1 MEQIEFIRLAP
12 QLRGKAMAI
21 GQSFF
26 ASEEEAEDVAQ
37 ETLIRLWKAWEGLTS
52 AEEAERLTVRVA
64 KYECINAWRREQS
77 RPHTSLSSAQEV
89 THPMTQNGQPME
101 GDELSEA
108 IRRAAGTLTKSEARL
123 WRLFAEAG
131 MTAAEILNSYDE
143 EQLSD
148 ILYIYGEL
156 KNARRIASAIVKARN
171 EKHIETTSDLM
182 AATEKLFQRER
193 EKKEMAKMF
202 QALRIEVNHEMSAL
216 KEMLNGA
223 RDVLGEGGR
232 LSVITYH
239 SLEDRIVKNFM
250 KAGNAEGKVKQDF
263 FGRIEAPFK
272 SINNKVI
279 VPTDKEQQQNP
290 RSRSAKLRI
299 AERV

>member
-21 GQSFF
+21 GLSFF

-131 MTAAEILNSYDE
+131 MTAAEI
-143 EQLSD
+143 
-148 ILYIYGEL
+148 
-156 KNARRIASAIVKARN
+156 SAITEINVRSVSTMLSHARS
-171 EKHIETTSDLM
+171 HIY
-182 AATEKLFQRER
+182 KL
-193 EKKEMAKMF
+193 
-202 QALRIEVNHEMSAL
+202 L
-216 KEMLNGA
+216 KE
-223 RDVLGEGGR
+223 GGY
-232 LSVITYH
+232 I
-239 SLEDRIVKNFM
+239 D
-250 KAGNAEGKVKQDF
+250 G
-263 FGRIEAPFK
+263 
-272 SINNKVI
+272 
-279 VPTDKEQQQNP
+279 
-290 RSRSAKLRI
+290 
-299 AERV
+299 

>member
-1 MEQIEFIRLAP
+1 
-12 QLRGKAMAI
+12 MAI

-131 MTAAEILNSYDE
+131 MTAAEISAITEINVRSVSTM
-143 EQLSD
+143 LSHARSH
-148 ILYIYGEL
+148 IYKLL
-156 KNARRIASAIVKARN
+156 KKADSPARRRSLSRRTVPEKTSSAYGIFPGYV
-171 EKHIETTSDLM
+171 IYL
-182 AATEKLFQRER
+182 
-193 EKKEMAKMF
+193 
-202 QALRIEVNHEMSAL
+202 LRYCR
-216 KEMLNGA
+216 
-223 RDVLGEGGR
+223 RDR
-232 LSVITYH
+232 HDIH
-239 SLEDRIVKNFM
+239 
-250 KAGNAEGKVKQDF
+250 
-263 FGRIEAPFK
+263 
-272 SINNKVI
+272 
-279 VPTDKEQQQNP
+279 
-290 RSRSAKLRI
+290 
-299 AERV
+299 